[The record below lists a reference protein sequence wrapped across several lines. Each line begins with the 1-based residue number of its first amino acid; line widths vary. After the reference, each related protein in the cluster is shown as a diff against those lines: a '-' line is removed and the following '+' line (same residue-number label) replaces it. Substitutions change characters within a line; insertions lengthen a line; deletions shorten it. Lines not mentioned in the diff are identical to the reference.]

1 MEEQKVTLEV
11 AIAEVQKWLDFKR
24 ISPNRRESLQ
34 SMIDNLA
41 NAVVDGTIVINDNN
55 QIEHTL
61 VFPLEG
67 ETGGIQKLTYKS
79 RLSDADLEPYKRT
92 LKGTDFDST
101 LKRTILAL
109 TGQPLG
115 VINRLDSSTDK
126 GTAESIAVF
135 FV

>member
-1 MEEQKVTLEV
+1 MTKVPLDQATNEV
-11 AIAEVQKWLDFKR
+11 HEWLNHKR
-24 ISPNRRESLQ
+24 IPANRREALQ

-41 NAVVDGTIVINDNN
+41 NAIADGVIVINDNN

-67 ETGGIQKLTYKS
+67 ETGGVQKLIYKS
-79 RLSDADLEPYKRT
+79 RLSDADLEPYKRV

-115 VINRLDSSTDK
+115 VINKLDSSTDK

>member
-1 MEEQKVTLEV
+1 MTKVPLDVATGEV
-11 AIAEVQKWLDFKR
+11 HAWLDYKR
-24 ISPNRRESLQ
+24 IPANRRESLQ

-41 NAVVDGTIVINDNN
+41 NALAEGNVVINEKQ
-55 QIEHTL
+55 QIVHKLIFE
-61 VFPLEG
+61 LEG
-67 ETGGIQKLTYKS
+67 ETGGIQELVYKS
-79 RLSDADLEPYKRT
+79 RLSDSDLEPYKRV

-115 VINRLDSSTDK
+115 VINKLDSSTDK
-126 GTAESIAVF
+126 GIAESIAVF

>member
-1 MEEQKVTLEV
+1 MTKIPLDQATNEV
-11 AIAEVQKWLDFKR
+11 HAWLDYKR
-24 ISPNRRESLQ
+24 IPANRRESLQ
-34 SMIDNLA
+34 SMVDNLA
-41 NAVVDGTIVINDNN
+41 NAIADGVVVINDKN
-55 QIEHTL
+55 QIEHML
-61 VFPLEG
+61 IFELEG
-67 ETGGIQKLTYKS
+67 ETGGIQKLIYKS

-126 GTAESIAVF
+126 GIAESIAVF

>member
-1 MEEQKVTLEV
+1 MTKVPLDQATNEV
-11 AIAEVQKWLDFKR
+11 HAWLDYKR
-24 ISPNRRESLQ
+24 IPTNRRESLQ
-34 SMIDNLA
+34 SMVDNLA
-41 NAVVDGTIVINDNN
+41 NAIADGVVVINDKN

-61 VFPLEG
+61 IFELEG

-126 GTAESIAVF
+126 GIAESIAVF

>member
-1 MEEQKVTLEV
+1 MTKVPLDQATNEV
-11 AIAEVQKWLDFKR
+11 HEWLDYKR
-24 ISPNRRESLQ
+24 IPANRRESLQ
-34 SMIDNLA
+34 SMVDNLA
-41 NAVVDGTIVINDNN
+41 NAIADGVVVINDKN

-61 VFPLEG
+61 IFELEG

-126 GTAESIAVF
+126 GIAESIAVF